1 MRQLN
6 QQKKGI
12 HILYLQYQKRMYVL
26 QQLDEG
32 VAYNMPAVLE
42 LEGALDVAKLSA
54 VCKEL
59 INRHEPLRT
68 SFVSGA
74 DDEPVQRIHTEVPFT
89 LSKETTIEGF
99 VRPFDLSQAPLFRA
113 GTL

>member
-6 QQKKGI
+6 QQKKGYI
-12 HILYLQYQKRMYVL
+12 SCIFGPKRIYVL

-59 INRHEPLRT
+59 ISRHEPLRT
-68 SFVSGA
+68 SFVS
-74 DDEPVQRIHTEVPFT
+74 ELMTSRFSVSTPKCR
-89 LSKETTIEGF
+89 L
-99 VRPFDLSQAPLFRA
+99 R
-113 GTL
+113 